1 MNFIDK
7 FFLWL
12 VLLPVSIYRKL
23 GVDMVQLKAVLIA
36 KLTMDNRRP
45 ASFGGR
51 NRGGKEKKEIS
62 KATLGTMGGALMMG
76 LIMLYTFGVGVDM
89 LTKLSMYMTMFI
101 FMICITLI
109 TDFTS
114 VLIDVRD
121 NLIILPKPISDKTFV
136 TARLLHITIRT
147 SIVVVPMTLPGLIT
161 ATSIQGPSM
170 ILPFIL
176 MMLLMTLLGI
186 FFINAIYILILKI
199 TTPVKFQSIIGSIQ
213 IGFVVL
219 LMASYQLM
227 PRMVQ
232 SSAFAKASISE
243 IPYMNFYPPFWFAD
257 ACMLLS
263 GKGFSAES
271 MMSLVL
277 SIVVP
282 LLSIWLVVRFFA
294 PSFNRKLGMITGGTS
309 EQRVPVKR
317 MEGSRKIA
325 FLERLA
331 SWLTNPGAEYA
342 GFLFAGRMMGRSRDF
357 KMKVFPSIGYLI
369 VFGGMMLVR
378 DNSFAAL
385 ADGAKLAPMFLV
397 IIYMSSMLLSTAMIQ
412 LPYTD
417 KFKASWLFFVT
428 PIEKPGMVISGAVK
442 CVMALFFV
450 PLALILIVLGF
461 VLQGP
466 AILPNLLLG
475 CLNVLV
481 IASLIAYVMVKNLPF
496 SIAQEGAS
504 GGNTFIRSMLLLIL
518 PGAFGLVHYLLSGFQ
533 WVILL
538 LLLITGVIPWLVFD
552 EIKKRDWGALKNQGD

>member
-1 MNFIDK
+1 
-7 FFLWL
+7 
-12 VLLPVSIYRKL
+12 
-23 GVDMVQLKAVLIA
+23 
-36 KLTMDNRRP
+36 
-45 ASFGGR
+45 
-51 NRGGKEKKEIS
+51 
-62 KATLGTMGGALMMG
+62 
-76 LIMLYTFGVGVDM
+76 
-89 LTKLSMYMTMFI
+89 
-101 FMICITLI
+101 
-109 TDFTS
+109 
-114 VLIDVRD
+114 
-121 NLIILPKPISDKTFV
+121 
-136 TARLLHITIRT
+136 
-147 SIVVVPMTLPGLIT
+147 
-161 ATSIQGPSM
+161 
-170 ILPFIL
+170 
-176 MMLLMTLLGI
+176 
-186 FFINAIYILILKI
+186 
-199 TTPVKFQSIIGSIQ
+199 
-213 IGFVVL
+213 
-219 LMASYQLM
+219 
-227 PRMVQ
+227 
-232 SSAFAKASISE
+232 
-243 IPYMNFYPPFWFAD
+243 FYPPFWFAE

-263 GKGFSAES
+263 GTGFSAES

-282 LLSIWLVVRFFA
+282 VLSIWLVVRFFA
-294 PSFNRKLGMITGGTS
+294 PSFNRKLGMITGGTA
-309 EQRVPVKR
+309 EQRAPVKR
-317 MEGSRKIA
+317 LEGSKKIA

-331 SWLTNPGAEYA
+331 GWLTKPGAEYA

-385 ADGAKLAPMFLV
+385 ADGTKLAPMFLV

-428 PIEKPGMVISGAVK
+428 PIEKPGLVISGAVK

-450 PLALILIVLGF
+450 PLALVLIVLGF
-461 VLQGP
+461 VLQGS

-481 IASLIAYVMVKNLPF
+481 IAAFIAYIMVKNLPF

-538 LLLITGVIPWLVFD
+538 LLLITAIIPWLVFD
-552 EIKKRDWGALKNQGD
+552 EIKKRDWGALKNKGD

>member
-12 VLLPVSIYRKL
+12 VLQPAFIYRKL
-23 GVDMVQLKAVLIA
+23 GVNRLQLYAVLSA

-51 NRGGKEKKEIS
+51 NRGKEKKEIS
-62 KATLGTMGGALMMG
+62 KATLTTMGGALMMG
-76 LIMLYTFGVGVDM
+76 LIMLYTFGIGNDM
-89 LTKLSMYMTMFI
+89 VTKLAMYMSMFI

-121 NLIILPKPISDKTFV
+121 NLIILPKPISDVTFV

-147 SIVVVPMTLPGLIT
+147 TIVVLPMTLPGCIT
-161 ATSIQGPSM
+161 AAIIQGPAI

-199 TTPVKFQSIIGSIQ
+199 TTPVKFQSVIGSIQ

-219 LMASYQLM
+219 MMASYQIM

-232 SSAFAKASISE
+232 SSILSHVSVSTL
-243 IPYMNFYPPFWFAD
+243 PYMKFYPPYWFAD

-263 GKGFSAES
+263 GNNLSSTS

-277 SIVVP
+277 SIFIP

-294 PSFNRKLGMITGGTS
+294 PSFNRKLGMITGGTA
-309 EQRVPVKR
+309 EQSAPRKR
-317 MEGSRKIA
+317 LEGSRKISL
-325 FLERLA
+325 LERLA
-331 SWLTNPGAEYA
+331 GWLTKPGAEFA
-342 GFLFAGRMMGRSRDF
+342 GFLFAGRMIGRSRDF
-357 KMKVFPSIGYLI
+357 KMKVFPSIGYMI
-369 VFGGMMLVR
+369 VFAGMMLFR
-378 DNSFAAL
+378 DKSFAGL
-385 ADGAKLAPMFLV
+385 ASGEKVAPMLLMV
-397 IIYMSSMLLSTAMIQ
+397 IYMSSMLLSTAMIQ

-417 KFKASWLFFVT
+417 KFKASWLFFVA
-428 PIEKPGMVISGAVK
+428 PIERPGLVISGAVK
-442 CVMALFFV
+442 CVMILFFV
-450 PLALILIVLGF
+450 PLALALVVLGL

-466 AILPNLLLG
+466 SVLPNLLLG

-481 IASLIAYVMVKNLPF
+481 IGSLIAYIMVKQLPF
-496 SIAQEGAS
+496 STAQEGAA
-504 GGNTFIRSMLLLIL
+504 GGSTFIRSMLLLIL
-518 PGAFGLVHYLLSGFQ
+518 PGAFGLVHYFLSGFQ

-538 LLLITGVIPWLVFD
+538 LLLITAIIPWLVFD
-552 EIKKRDWGALKNQGD
+552 EIKKRDWSSLKNQGD